1 MHIATPAPLSDVT
14 NWYQDARKARSAGD
28 VRGTL
33 TILDRILAH
42 DPKHVGALY
51 LRGVIAFESNQ
62 LEAAQDSIQRAIDI
76 EPDANSFNLLHIIQV
91 RSGNSERA
99 IQTALQGL
107 ALHPHSTA
115 LLQSM
120 AFTLRRMG
128 RWEEAAIHSRQLLE
142 LQPNDATAHND
153 LGLTLE
159 AMGEFDDQVRHIRT
173 AVSLAPNHLE
183 FRANLAHALLAAGR
197 YKEAWPYYEDRWAN
211 GMLPDGSR
219 DSSRPQIPLPQ
230 WKGEQPVT
238 AFARKNKGRRQGR
251 LLVTYEQGFGDSLQF
266 VRYLPLAL
274 EHFSKITY
282 ACPPHLWRLY
292 EESLCSRW
300 PGIELIAAIPSD
312 LNGWDWY
319 CPLMSLPLAFNTRL
333 ETIPANLPYLYA
345 DPKLAV
351 QWREKLAAL
360 PNSEQPRVGIVWAGG
375 NANLQTDPFRS
386 LKPSQIAPLLAL
398 PNIHWVSLQKAEVA
412 SKQADTATRQRLT
425 DWMDEVKDFADT
437 AALIE
442 NLDLVISV
450 DTSTAHLAAA
460 MGKSVWLLNRFAGCW
475 RWLRNR
481 DDSPWYPTVRIFN
494 QTQRGNWDDVL
505 ARVATALQQQWLPS
519 HKPRSR

>member
-1 MHIATPAPLSDVT
+1 MPVPRIALAVLPCSSSSMPIRTVSRQPIASLLDTYPLPMHIATPAPLSDVT

-251 LLVTYEQGFGDSLQF
+251 LLVTYEQGFGHLSAVGARAFFENHLRLSSAF
-266 VRYLPLAL
+266 VALIRRVVMLAL
-274 EHFSKITY
+274 ARHRIDCRDTER
-282 ACPPHLWRLY
+282 PERLGLVLPVDV
-292 EESLCSRW
+292 SAS
-300 PGIELIAAIPSD
+300 GIQHSARNHS
-312 LNGWDWY
+312 
-319 CPLMSLPLAFNTRL
+319 
-333 ETIPANLPYLYA
+333 
-345 DPKLAV
+345 
-351 QWREKLAAL
+351 
-360 PNSEQPRVGIVWAGG
+360 
-375 NANLQTDPFRS
+375 
-386 LKPSQIAPLLAL
+386 
-398 PNIHWVSLQKAEVA
+398 
-412 SKQADTATRQRLT
+412 
-425 DWMDEVKDFADT
+425 
-437 AALIE
+437 
-442 NLDLVISV
+442 
-450 DTSTAHLAAA
+450 
-460 MGKSVWLLNRFAGCW
+460 GKSSVSVCRSETGCAMA
-475 RWLRNR
+475 RETRRAAELR
-481 DDSPWYPTVRIFN
+481 
-494 QTQRGNWDDVL
+494 
-505 ARVATALQQQWLPS
+505 TAPCGYRMGRRQCELTN
-519 HKPRSR
+519 